1 MSSTRMTKIP
11 PFKVTNTKFSFLET
25 LKRYT
30 IFIIVINS
38 YTGNIYLFTIDF
50 FRIRFDS

>member
-1 MSSTRMTKIP
+1 MTKIL

-30 IFIIVINS
+30 IFIIIIIIIKPSNS
-38 YTGNIYLFTIDF
+38 DNIYLRSIFLEYRID
-50 FRIRFDS
+50 S